1 MSRPRMGNGIRIV
14 RSWRATSQLSGDHRF
29 SPQVSW
35 QPNGK
40 GNQRQFCNSFCQR
53 EGKDT
58 YCSSEDERLFPV
70 VRLWRNFS
78 LELFQTMLYNLKPDS
93 LYIMRSTRLSLR
105 ESHYKRWKYHSKS
118 KRMER
123 TGWHSLCTT
132 DWCLGLSQPGA
143 GLPGPSPQPWV
154 LTAHWCW
161 AFQWFPTTFPRKPNL
176 LTRACRDQHHLAP
189 AYTPGPSLPPTLH
202 HDTPATLAFGKGA
215 NLSPTS
221 NPLCLL
227 TLPRWLNQQ
236 LLTWWLPPYISDLN
250 LQFLPPVGL
259 PCLPL

>member
-1 MSRPRMGNGIRIV
+1 MSRPRMGNGIKIF

-35 QPNGK
+35 QPKGK

-58 YCSSEDERLFPV
+58 YCSSEDGRLFPV

-93 LYIMRSTRLSLR
+93 FYIKRSTRLSLR

-118 KRMER
+118 RRIER

-132 DWCLGLSQPGA
+132 YWCLGLSQPGA
-143 GLPGPSPQPWV
+143 GLPGPSPHPWA
-154 LTAHWCW
+154 LTVHWCW
-161 AFQWFPTTFPRKPNL
+161 AFQWLPTTFPRKPNL

-189 AYTPGPSLPPTLH
+189 VYTPDPSLPPTLH

-227 TLPRWLNQQ
+227 TLPRWLDQQ
-236 LLTWWLPPYISDLN
+236 LLTW
-250 LQFLPPVGL
+250 
-259 PCLPL
+259 